1 MEGSMSNGTSKPRR
15 ALQLGGALI
24 AIVALIVS
32 ITAIASAQTA
42 QSRYYSGVI
51 TGPDFCI
58 NNSLGGPRTYP
69 FDSPPQDGIADIC
82 SLPTT
87 RRATVARQ
95 NAMELLALDFVARF
109 GQLYSYECTDVR
121 ETYGEPENEGT
132 DECAAPREADAAGVP
147 IPPVPASRVS
157 PALATTW
164 PSGFFSGPVV
174 TSSTFCLNRSLGGPV
189 TYPLDLNGD
198 NVADI
203 CSLPTT
209 RRATVARQ
217 NALERLA
224 AERNTFFESLFASEC
239 ARLITVTFG
248 EGAEANDECAD
259 REAGTGRPLPG
270 DDDEED
276 GGSGGSGG
284 SGGGDDGEDDG
295 SSGGSTGGTSGRDTG
310 SGNRGTGPTRSVTA
324 PKATV
329 PGKYSLRAVRDVELL
344 SGTNAITV
352 RWTAIPVQDD
362 GESPVVD
369 SDIYDAS
376 QVFEYVV
383 AYSTTSSM
391 SNSQQVTLKTD
402 GTVTVAPPGSE
413 WTCTLGPPVSCTIS
427 KLSNFTTYYVWV
439 LANRG
444 NSNSTGSGN
453 NANLD
458 YWTPT
463 LSITPGLAGPPRWL
477 DRDAAEDGVQGLVAG
492 DYGEMRAH
500 WDAPYEGAPS
510 YYTLQWGTN
519 QSFADNCNTSS
530 NCEQKRVTTAP
541 GVTGELI
548 EGLTNNRTYYV
559 RVQGATSNGPG
570 TWSLVQS
577 LRLAS
582 NDPNP
587 GKPTDVGLTS
597 SGGGT
602 TLVVSWT
609 APAENLPD
617 DPAPTS
623 YRVQWRNVSDN
634 EGWDSTRRQ
643 EAPTASPQNITGLDA
658 LDRYQVRVLA
668 VTGKVAGPWS
678 DIKEI
683 TLGRPGAPMIT
694 SIDAGTHDL
703 SVTWTAP
710 ASSPA
715 ANSIVI
721 QWDTSSGFANN
732 CAADA
737 SCNERTLTW
746 AASGTTPLTGLNSN
760 TVYYIR
766 MRSINSNGF
775 SAWSE
780 RQSGEPGTIDAP
792 TSVAAAPIGS
802 PAANA
807 DYGKLEVNWTSG
819 SEAQKPDLSGFG
831 IRYRRT
837 GTTSWTTRTL
847 NDFDDGTNPP
857 HNCNSADING
867 VATGT
872 SFSCTI
878 TGLLSDVS
886 YDVQVR
892 ATNSYGSGQ
901 WSTTGTG
908 TTASGKPGD
917 PTSVAAT
924 DVTGQSG
931 RLRVT
936 WSHSV
941 TAPTPT
947 VSSFEMRLCH
957 TPEGSSTATCRT
969 FGVEKRATDNT
980 DEYEYTIT
988 GLTNDIAYTASIR
1001 AQNTHGY
1008 SDWADA
1014 SPATPTS
1021 S

>member
-1 MEGSMSNGTSKPRR
+1 MSNGTSKPRR
-15 ALQLGGALI
+15 VLQLGGALI
-24 AIVALIVS
+24 AVVALVAS
-32 ITAIASAQTA
+32 VTAIASAQTA
-42 QSRYYSGVI
+42 QSRYFSGVI

-58 NNSLGGPRTYP
+58 EDSLGGPRTYP
-69 FDSPPQDGIADIC
+69 FDQDRDGVADIC

-121 ETYGEPENEGT
+121 ETYGSDERAKELL

-147 IPPVPASRVS
+147 IPPVPASRTS

-189 TYPLDLNGD
+189 TYPLDVNGD

-270 DDDEED
+270 DDDEDD
-276 GGSGGSGG
+276 GGSGGGGG
-284 SGGGDDGEDDG
+284 SGGDDGEDDG
-295 SSGGSTGGTSGRDTG
+295 SEGSTGGTSGRDTG
-310 SGNRGTGPTRSVTA
+310 SGNRGTGPTSSVTA

-329 PGKYSLRAVRDVELL
+329 PGKYSNRAAQNVQLAAGDR
-344 SGTNAITV
+344 AFTV
-352 RWTAIPVQDD
+352 SWTAV
-362 GESPVVD
+362 PVVSD
-369 SDIYDAS
+369 EETPPDTDIYDS
-376 QVFEYVV
+376 DEVFEYVV
-383 AYSTTSSM
+383 AYSTTTSM

-413 WTCTLGPPVSCTIS
+413 WTCTLATLSCEIR
-427 KLSNFTTYYVWV
+427 KLNNFTTYYVWV

-444 NSNSTGSGN
+444 KSNSTGSGN

-463 LSITPGLAGPPRWL
+463 LSITPGLAGPPRWV
-477 DRDAAEDGVQGLVAG
+477 DQDTAEDGVQGLVAG
-492 DYGEMRAH
+492 DYGEMRAF
-500 WDAPYEGAPS
+500 WQNPVEGAPS
-510 YYTLQWGTN
+510 YYTLQWGSN
-519 QSFADNCNTSS
+519 QSFANNCNTSS
-530 NCEQKRVTTAP
+530 NCEQKRVTSAP
-541 GVTGELI
+541 GAGELI

-587 GKPTDVGLTS
+587 GKPTDVSLTS

-602 TLVVSWT
+602 TLVVTWT
-609 APAENLPD
+609 PPATNLPD

-634 EGWDSTRRQ
+634 EGWDSTNRQ
-643 EAPTASPQNITGLDA
+643 ESPTASPQNITGLDA

-703 SVTWTAP
+703 AVTWTAP
-710 ASSPA
+710 NSSPA
-715 ANSIVI
+715 ANSIVL
-721 QWDTSSGFANN
+721 QYDTSSGFANN

-737 SCNERTLTW
+737 SCNEMTLTW
-746 AASGTTPLTGLNSN
+746 SSGATTPLSGLSSN

-766 MRSINSNGF
+766 MRSVNSNGV

-792 TSVAAAPIGS
+792 TSVNATAVTVS
-802 PAANA
+802 TNA
-807 DYGKLEVNWTSG
+807 DYGKLNVSWSSG
-819 SEAQKPDLSGFG
+819 SETQKPDLTGFG
-831 IRYRRT
+831 MRYRRT

-847 NDFDDGTNPP
+847 NDFDHDAEPY
-857 HNCNSADING
+857 NCNSADING
-867 VATGT
+867 DIAAAPTT
-872 SFSCTI
+872 YSCTI

-901 WSTTGTG
+901 WSDTGTG
-908 TTASGKPGD
+908 TTASGKPD
-917 PTSVAAT
+917 TPSTPAAADVAS
-924 DVTGQSG
+924 QSG
-931 RLRVT
+931 SLRVT
-936 WSHSV
+936 WTHTV
-941 TAPTPT
+941 TDPTPA

-957 TPEGSSTATCRT
+957 TPSGSSTATCRT
-969 FGVEKRATDNT
+969 FGVGKTATTNT
-980 DEYEYTIT
+980 DEYQYTVT
-988 GLTNDIAYTASIR
+988 GLTNDTDYTVNVR
-1001 AQNTHGY
+1001 ARNTHGY
-1008 SDWADA
+1008 SDWSGDG
-1014 SPATPTS
+1014 TGRPTNTN
-1021 S
+1021 